1 MGKSYNGPGTAGG
14 ANVARILRDGI
25 VEYGGKYASVY
36 LGDVFTKN
44 RLTLNLGARLDK
56 QSAKNLASEAPAN
69 KSFPN
74 LLPALKFAGST
85 ENAISWSDISP
96 RLGMSYALDESRKTV
111 MRLSLARYAGQLS
124 YGNVAGSTGQNPV
137 AVSYLDYGWNDLN
150 GDKFVQ
156 QNEVLLGNFIGA
168 SNVNPA
174 NPGAVGSTPNQID
187 KDLKAKKDNEI
198 VLGFDRELAANF
210 ALGAAF
216 TYRKSTDWQYTP
228 RLAAPCPSGTNCA
241 IIGPASYTANAPAT
255 RTINGETFTAQTFS
269 PNAALVTAGGFGRYR
284 TNQDGYSTQFKGLE
298 VTINRRMSN
307 KWRARVALSLNDWTE
322 NFEGTPVSGNPGTA
336 GSGSPTRQD
345 IAPLENGGQVSI
357 QGGGSGK
364 ASFYSSFKWQ
374 VFGSAGVTLPVSL
387 DLSASFFGRQ
397 GGLLPVIL
405 RLGGGAD
412 GTLNVLA
419 TGSVDRERY
428 AALKN
433 LDLRLARN
441 SKVGKVTVTP
451 SVELFNV
458 FNTGVVLGVFRQATS
473 ANFRSRVDLTLPVS
487 SPTVRNA
494 DSTVPASRRRAAGLD
509 RGLAR

>member
-1 MGKSYNGPGTAGG
+1 M
-14 ANVARILRDGI
+14 
-25 VEYGGKYASVY
+25 
-36 LGDVFTKN
+36 
-44 RLTLNLGARLDK
+44 
-56 QSAKNLASEAPAN
+56 
-69 KSFPN
+69 
-74 LLPALKFAGST
+74 
-85 ENAISWSDISP
+85 
-96 RLGMSYALDESRKTV
+96 
-111 MRLSLARYAGQLS
+111 
-124 YGNVAGSTGQNPV
+124 
-137 AVSYLDYGWNDLN
+137 
-150 GDKFVQ
+150 
-156 QNEVLLGNFIGA
+156 LLGNFIGA

-187 KDLKAKKDNEI
+187 KDLKTKKDNEI

-210 ALGAAF
+210 AFGAAF

-269 PNAALVTAGGFGRYR
+269 PTAALVSAGGFGRYR

-298 VTINRRMSN
+298 VTVNRRMAN

-322 NFEGTPVSGNPGTA
+322 NFDGTPVSGNPGTA

-374 VFGSAGVTLPVSL
+374 VFASVGATLPASL

-412 GTLNVLA
+412 GTLNVLT

-441 SKVGKVTVTP
+441 SKIGKVTVTP
-451 SVELFNV
+451 SVEVFNV
-458 FNTGVVLGVFRQATS
+458 FNTGDVLGVFRQATS
-473 ANFRSRVDLTLPVS
+473 ANFRRVDDVI
-487 SPTVRNA
+487 SPRIL
-494 DSTVPASRRRAAGLD
+494 RIG
-509 RGLAR
+509 ARLSF